1 MGCSSS
7 KTSATVEDTKSS
19 KPCSAKSST
28 TRMAAKKEY
37 PASEAF
43 TIPLES
49 DDSPEMP
56 LNETVRQPPKRIQQL
71 LQEAAS
77 SEPLTLEELEE
88 KQLKAEQRR
97 QELMQQKLEIL
108 HKNAQM
114 LMKPH
119 GETAGEGEGEGEG
132 EGDRNKVEE
141 EQPEKV

>member
-1 MGCSSS
+1 MRSMGCSSS
-7 KTSATVEDTKSS
+7 KTAATVEDSKSS
-19 KPCSAKSST
+19 KPGSAKSSA

-49 DDSPEMP
+49 DDNAEMP
-56 LNETVRQPPKRIQQL
+56 LNETVRQPPKRIQL
-71 LQEAAS
+71 LMQEAAS

-97 QELMQQKLEIL
+97 QELMQQKLEIIQ
-108 HKNAQM
+108 KNAQM
-114 LMKPH
+114 LMRPH
-119 GETAGEGEGEGEG
+119 EETPG
-132 EGDRNKVEE
+132 EGDRNEGAE